1 MKKFFNF
8 KILRIIILIILLG
21 FVVTQT
27 DILKKI
33 VHSSTAQAVGD
44 LVFDWGVPPNEP
56 LFKIFNMAPAD
67 SINKT
72 VTVTNEA
79 VNPRPLSIRGIKTS
93 ETGNLANKLTLTITT
108 NGTTLFGP
116 KNLQEF
122 FNDSQA
128 VNGIPLTT
136 INPNQ
141 TTNYN
146 FLVGF
151 DPESGNDYQDKNL
164 VFDIQIGMASTI
176 PLACQNI
183 KFKKVIYGTQKN
195 DRIAGT
201 NANDLIYSHEGNDT
215 INSGNGNDCIIGGAG
230 NDTLSGGNGNDV
242 IFGEDGDD
250 KLTGSNGNDKL
261 YGGQGNDVISGNNAN
276 DLLDGETGT
285 DNLDGGLGVN
295 VCLNGETLKHCQ
307 K

>member
-1 MKKFFNF
+1 MKKYLNF

-33 VHSSTAQAVGD
+33 VRSSTAQAVGD
-44 LVFDWGVPPNEP
+44 LVFDWGVPQNEP
-56 LFKIFNMAPAD
+56 LFKIFNMAPGD
-67 SINKT
+67 LINKT

-116 KNLQEF
+116 KNLQDF

-141 TTNYN
+141 TTNYD
-146 FLVGF
+146 FLVSF
-151 DPESGNDYQDKNL
+151 DPESGNDFQNKNL
-164 VFDIQIGMASTI
+164 VFDIQIGMTSVI
-176 PLACQNI
+176 PQNCQNI
-183 KFKKVIYGTQKN
+183 KFKKVIYGTPKN
-195 DRIAGT
+195 DRIIGS
-201 NANDLIYSHEGNDT
+201 NENDLIYGFEGNDT
-215 INSGNGNDCIIGGAG
+215 IDGSNSNDCLIGGPG

-242 IFGEDGDD
+242 IFGEDGND
-250 KLTGSNGNDKL
+250 KLSGSNGNDKL
-261 YGGQGNDVISGNNAN
+261 YGGRDNDIISGNNGN

-295 VCLNGETLKHCQ
+295 TCLNGEILKHCQ